1 MTPSADRPA
10 PIELPPGIV
19 ALGPEA
25 CEAVARLV
33 ADAERAQAREVG
45 AALHEGLRVVPR
57 PLRGIAR
64 KVLVG

>member
-1 MTPSADRPA
+1 MTSSARQPFV
-10 PIELPPGIV
+10 PPPGIA

-25 CEAVARLV
+25 SATVQRLV
-33 ADAERAQAREVG
+33 ADAERRQSDEVG
-45 AALHEGLRVVPR
+45 AALADGLRVVPR

>member
-1 MTPSADRPA
+1 MTSSARHQPFV
-10 PIELPPGIV
+10 PPPGIA

-25 CEAVARLV
+25 TAAVERLV
-33 ADAERAQAREVG
+33 ADAERRQDAEVG
-45 AALHEGLRVVPR
+45 AALADGLRAVPR